1 LEEST
6 EPILEKE
13 IDVLKIVLTPPL
25 CTISFFLS
33 FM

>member
-6 EPILEKE
+6 EPILERKDWC
-13 IDVLKIVLTPPL
+13 IKNCINASPVYDQ
-25 CTISFFLS
+25 FFLS